1 MDVSFKYLG
10 FWLKPNA
17 YRKEDWNWL
26 IAKIESRI
34 AHWSYKWLSRAGRLT
49 LIKAVLLAMPVY
61 WAALTWV
68 PKGILEKIKRIC
80 SRFLWAGSKE
90 DFVLPW
96 VAWDKVARPKE
107 WGGWG
112 IKKLYDFSLSLAA
125 KSSWRLI
132 KLENLWTRVVGRKYI
147 DPIPLEDW
155 IRSQNKKK
163 KNVSMLES
171 KGIFSLNQVEKV
183 GHSSI
188 WGQAWKSGEDLDL
201 EAPWWNEWNAYI
213 QELSRKN
220 VRIKDESD
228 QLVWAHADT
237 GEYSPRNGYKF
248 IMSRKGWEEPEWWA
262 RNLWKLKCPAKSRLF
277 FWCILKM
284 KIPTWDI
291 LQARYLQ
298 GPGRCT
304 LCRMDYETIN
314 HLFLSCLVAK
324 NVWAEAEKLMNK
336 KIDWVGRNLNEAWD
350 KWWQNYPEGNMR
362 NLPLIICWGVWI
374 ARNRSIFEDKES
386 QETTIAIQSIMIYS
400 NILEPEKNKAPRQ
413 NRVEQIQE
421 GIPWAY
427 FDGASQNNRASAGI
441 VFHTNTHQTYKAS
454 VGLGSG
460 SNNYAELSALKLL
473 LCWLIQ
479 RKIFMIQIFEDSLN
493 VINWVNGQSM
503 CINHILISL
512 IDDIQVLKT
521 SFNNFSL
528 SHIYRDCNDTADK
541 LSKEGLQ
548 QNLGNWKIVEE
559 EHGQIHVLEIPPYI

>member
-1 MDVSFKYLG
+1 MVESFKVVEQGLAWKIGNGRNLKLG
-10 FWLKPNA
+10 K
-17 YRKEDWNWL
+17 D
-26 IAKIESRI
+26 
-34 AHWSYKWLSRAGRLT
+34 
-49 LIKAVLLAMPVY
+49 
-61 WAALTWV
+61 
-68 PKGILEKIKRIC
+68 
-80 SRFLWAGSKE
+80 
-90 DFVLPW
+90 PW
-96 VAWDKVARPKE
+96 VGCNEYYA
-107 WGGWG
+107 
-112 IKKLYDFSLSLAA
+112 LSPG
-125 KSSWRLI
+125 LI
-132 KLENLWTRVVGRKYI
+132 G
-147 DPIPLEDW
+147 
-155 IRSQNKKK
+155 Q
-163 KNVSMLES
+163 LES

-183 GHSSI
+183 RHSSI

-213 QELSRKN
+213 QELSRTN

-248 IMSRKGWEEPEWWA
+248 IMLRKGWEEPEWWD
-262 RNLWKLKCPAKSRLF
+262 RNLWKLKCPVKARLF
-277 FWCILKM
+277 FWYILKR

-298 GPGRCT
+298 G
-304 LCRMDYETIN
+304 
-314 HLFLSCLVAK
+314 
-324 NVWAEAEKLMNK
+324 
-336 KIDWVGRNLNEAWD
+336 RNLNEAWD
-350 KWWQNYPEGNMR
+350 KWWKNYPEGNMW

-374 ARNRSIFEDKES
+374 SRNRSIFQDKES
-386 QETTIAIQSIMIYS
+386 QETTIEIQSIMIYS
-400 NILEPEKNKAPRQ
+400 NIPEPEKNKAPRQ

-427 FDGASQNNRASAGI
+427 FDGASQNNRVGAGI

-479 RKIFMIQIFEDSLN
+479 RNIFTIQIFGDSLN

-503 CINHILISL
+503 CRNNILISL

-521 SFNNFSL
+521 SFNSFSL
-528 SHIYRDCNDTADK
+528 SHIYRDRNDTADK

-548 QNLGNWKIVEE
+548 QNLGSWKIVEE
-559 EHGQIHVLEIPPYI
+559 EHG